1 MKPFLLLG
9 TREDDSAAVGEFEA
23 IQRHCGLDSGD
34 LVHLRVEAEPIPPL
48 DLSDFSGVILGGGS
62 FNTTD
67 AVKNRL
73 QQRVESEL
81 QALLGRVIAQDMPFL
96 GLCYGVGVV
105 TSALGGVVGR
115 EFAES
120 AGAVEVRLTEVG
132 GADPV
137 CAGLAPS
144 FHAFVGHK
152 EACTIPPRGA
162 AVLALGEHCPV
173 QMYRVGHNVY
183 VTQFHPELGPHDF
196 VTRISYYKH
205 SGYFDPEAF
214 EQLREE
220 ALAGPVD
227 GRQHLVL
234 SNFVSHFAAT
244 D

>member
-9 TREDDSAAVGEFEA
+9 TREEDEAATGEFEA
-23 IQRHCGLDSGD
+23 VRRHCGLDAD
-34 LVHLRVEAEPIPPL
+34 ELIHLRVEAEPMPPL
-48 DLSDFSGVILGGGS
+48 DLADFSGVILGGGS
-62 FNTTD
+62 FNTTEV
-67 AVKNRL
+67 VKDRL
-73 QQRVESEL
+73 QLRVEAEL
-81 QALLGRVIAQDMPFL
+81 QALLGRVIAADMPFL

-115 EFAES
+115 EYAET
-120 AGAVEVRLTEVG
+120 AGAVEVRLTEGG
-132 GADPV
+132 GADPL

-162 AVLALGEHCPV
+162 AVLALGESCPV

-183 VTQFHPELGPHDF
+183 VTQFHPELGPSDF
-196 VTRISYYKH
+196 ITRISFYKH
-205 SGYFDPEAF
+205 AGYFDPETF
-214 EQLREE
+214 DQLREE

-234 SNFVSHFAAT
+234 SNFVSRYAAT